1 MKEKKMKEKKIL
13 KKNLDVNFL
22 DLLLMQK
29 IMIFLFESV
38 KYRIT
43 LMNQLRT

>member
-22 DLLLMQK
+22 ELLLMQK
-29 IMIFLFESV
+29 ILIFLFESV

>member
-1 MKEKKMKEKKIL
+1 MKEKKVKEKKIL

-22 DLLLMQK
+22 ELLLMRK

>member
-22 DLLLMQK
+22 ELLLMQK
-29 IMIFLFESV
+29 ILIFLFESV

-43 LMNQLRT
+43 LMNQQRT

>member
-13 KKNLDVNFL
+13 KKNLDANFL
-22 DLLLMQK
+22 ELLLMQK
-29 IMIFLFESV
+29 ILIFLFESV